1 MTITT
6 KEISLVPI
14 LWLKAP
20 GHDGTLYSLLPT
32 ANAQPSTTVPNLL
45 HGDELGGGGACR
57 TPANDLPDLPT
68 YPNL

>member
-1 MTITT
+1 M
-6 KEISLVPI
+6 VPI

-32 ANAQPSTTVPNLL
+32 PNAQPSTTMPNFMVMSW
-45 HGDELGGGGACR
+45 GGACQ